1 MTQLQYFSFETEI
14 PFMQP
19 VFFEPNPSLK
29 DLVNHIMVFQTVFNE
44 YSPAPSILLPPLP
57 EQCIFF
63 YPQDEVEAEYL
74 SANKQM
80 KLYTCSLVGPQT
92 SSVKLNLGH
101 KHLVIKISF
110 QPGGLY
116 RLLGIP
122 MQELLQVE
130 AFNGQDFLGKM
141 VRELSTSIQETA
153 NLISMV
159 HQIEMALM
167 KRMDQLKPK
176 LPIDLVLQEM
186 VNKGGLLSIDKAA
199 SNAFLSNRQFER
211 QFKQRIGLSPKIF
224 SRLIRFSNAWIIKE
238 NNAQMKWTDIAHR
251 SGYFDQMHLIRDFKE
266 FAGINPKQIETE
278 FKKMPFN
285 PKNRVHL

>member
-1 MTQLQYFSFETEI
+1 
-14 PFMQP
+14 MQP
-19 VFFEPNPSLK
+19 VFFQPNPSLK
-29 DLVNHIMVFQTVFNE
+29 ELVNHIMVFQSEFNDH
-44 YSPAPSILLPPLP
+44 SAPPTILLPPLP

-63 YPQDEVEAEYL
+63 YPQDQVEADYL

-80 KLYTCSLVGPQT
+80 KLFTCSLVGPQT
-92 SSVKLNLGH
+92 SSVKLKLGH

-122 MQELLQVE
+122 MYELLQVE

-153 NLISMV
+153 DLVSIV
-159 HQIEMALM
+159 HQIEQAFM
-167 KRMDQLKPK
+167 KRLDKLKQK
-176 LPIDLVLQEM
+176 LPIDFVLQEM
-186 VNKGGLLSIDKAA
+186 VNKGGFMSIDSAA
-199 SNAFLSNRQFER
+199 SQAFLSNRQFER
-211 QFKQRIGLSPKIF
+211 QFKQRIGLSPKFF
-224 SRLIRFSNAWIIKE
+224 SRLIRFSNAWISKE
-238 NNAQMKWTDIAHR
+238 NNANIKWTDIAHR

-266 FAGINPKQIETE
+266 FTGINPKQIEQE

-285 PKNRVHL
+285 PQNRVHL